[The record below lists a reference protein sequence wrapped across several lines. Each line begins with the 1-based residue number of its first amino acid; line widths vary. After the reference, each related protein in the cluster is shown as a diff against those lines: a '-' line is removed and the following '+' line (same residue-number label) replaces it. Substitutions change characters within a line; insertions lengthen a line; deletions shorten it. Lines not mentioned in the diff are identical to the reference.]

1 MGGVGRVGTG
11 AKGGGA
17 FGRQATGLTKM
28 EGKKKSEKYERETL
42 TGRRGESEDRIPAT
56 LLF

>member
-28 EGKKKSEKYERETL
+28 EGKKKARNMREML